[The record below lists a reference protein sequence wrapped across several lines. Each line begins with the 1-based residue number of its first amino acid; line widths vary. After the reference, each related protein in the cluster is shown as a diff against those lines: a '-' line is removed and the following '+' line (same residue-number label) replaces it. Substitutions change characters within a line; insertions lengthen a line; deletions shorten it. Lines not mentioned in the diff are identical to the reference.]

1 MRDVRNISLAV
12 VLIAFWLA
20 LSGHYTPF
28 LISVGIITALLVVVV
43 SIRMQVVDA
52 EGHPTHLFRT
62 ALTYWPW
69 LGWEIV
75 KSAWAV
81 TKIVLHPKLPISP
94 TMTVV
99 EGSQRTAGGLATYGN
114 SITLTPGTITT
125 DIKRNRLTVHALV
138 RDGALDLEAGGM
150 DARVKQFEGGT

>member
-12 VLIAFWLA
+12 ILIGFWLA

-28 LISVGIITALLVVVV
+28 LIGAGIVMSLLIVAL
-43 SIRMQVVDA
+43 SIRMHVVDA
-52 EGHPTHLFRT
+52 EGHPTQLFRP

-69 LGWEIV
+69 LGWEIF

-81 TKIVLHPKLPISP
+81 TKIVLDPKLPISP

-99 EGSQRTAGGLATYGN
+99 EASQRTAGGLATYGN
-114 SITLTPGTITT
+114 SITLTPGTVTT
-125 DIKRNRLTVHALV
+125 DVKGNILTIHALV
-138 RDGALDLEAGGM
+138 REGALDVEGGGM
-150 DARVKQFEGGT
+150 DARVKRFEDGA